1 VGRSPREALDRLRA
15 ATTTGEL
22 DDLCARHRVR
32 IMSVFGSAAAG
43 ADNPRDLD
51 VAVGFEPGAKA
62 DVLGLLEDLVALTGT
77 EAVDLLVLDRA
88 GPVAKERAL
97 VGAVPLYE
105 SEQSA
110 YAYAQMAAM
119 CERMETDW
127 LRRLDLEAMARDA
140 S

>member
-1 VGRSPREALDRLRA
+1 MGLLPPEALDRLRN
-15 ATTTGEL
+15 ATRTGEL
-22 DDLCARHRVR
+22 DELCARHRVR
-32 IMSVFGSAAAG
+32 IMSVFGSTAAG
-43 ADNPRDLD
+43 VEHPRDLD

-105 SEQSA
+105 SERSA
-110 YAYAQMAAM
+110 YG
-119 CERMETDW
+119 
-127 LRRLDLEAMARDA
+127 DA
-140 S
+140 